1 MKFDATRAAEILNRP
16 GRIISAWV
24 ILSLIVGLAAPN
36 LTRLAAEG
44 QAKLLNTN
52 SESCRAAEIVKASW
66 PNRAYASL
74 VVLALHR
81 DGGIS
86 VADREYAEKLARRF
100 EATDRPREVLHV
112 MGPHSAPEIAERLI
126 SKDRT
131 VQLIAAALDS
141 HFVAPTTQHVVNWL
155 RDHAD
160 TEELKAPAGLEHHWT
175 GDAIIGLDYM
185 AGVQTSLD
193 RAAIATVILLLVVL
207 LVVYRSIW
215 LALVP
220 LATIGISLLIAR
232 GVLAWLFLI
241 GWEIS
246 PLVELFLVAILFG
259 TGTDFCLFLSWR
271 YAEYFNPRNTAGAMK
286 ETLIRSFVALVTS
299 AGTIIVGLMLMG
311 TTKFKLFSSTG
322 PSVALGL
329 VISLLATLT
338 LTPALLIVLAK
349 YRPSAFDGLIR
360 QDTNLWDRI
369 ARFVMA
375 RPARCWALT
384 LVAMVPLVLLSLKVS
399 FIQDLMTELPTGT
412 PAVKDFWLLS
422 SKFDP
427 GMVAPLAVIL
437 ESDSDLRTSE
447 GLALIDDVSR
457 LLSHQRR
464 LTEVRSATQPLGSP
478 EPLKRARIASRLGEV
493 NDGFH
498 QLANGA
504 AKLQQGLVKGAAKI
518 QAALWLEE
526 RTGLKLSGGI
536 PGLIK
541 KTPSAERGNARSS
554 DDGRRATSPPTAE
567 RSSADANSPAWN
579 SDGASG
585 WNLRYLAHTFDA
597 LSGGGTGGILTSALP
612 LLNPSRA
619 AGSALVTTREPTA
632 QRLHSLAESGGD
644 SAPGALPEGITP
656 RKRDE
661 SVAPTSR
668 ETPVPEKPQDVLIK
682 ELKLAAD
689 GAGQIASGAN
699 RASDEVSSILG
710 DPVGKRALDRLLIT
724 SQTVRD
730 NPDLNRSFEAYITPD
745 GHRARIDIVQVDR
758 VFSNAA
764 MDQVDVLRR
773 RLKDYLGEY
782 EGVRVSASIAG
793 GNAESAD
800 VRTLTRSD
808 QIQSWFVVPV
818 GVFLVLL
825 IALRDP
831 WACMNLVATM
841 VLTYMFA
848 LGATHLTFVTILGS
862 PGLDWKV
869 PYFLFVLLVAVGVD
883 YNVFLMTR
891 LQEEARERGLRTGI
905 RRAIAQTGG
914 LISSAAAITACSFA
928 SFLFSP
934 LSSLRQLGFALVVGI
949 LIDATLVR
957 PLLVPCGHWL
967 LRRSREVLAPPS
979 GPRKARP
986 RFAVFTD

>member
-1 MKFDATRAAEILNRP
+1 
-16 GRIISAWV
+16 
-24 ILSLIVGLAAPN
+24 
-36 LTRLAAEG
+36 
-44 QAKLLNTN
+44 
-52 SESCRAAEIVKASW
+52 
-66 PNRAYASL
+66 
-74 VVLALHR
+74 
-81 DGGIS
+81 
-86 VADREYAEKLARRF
+86 
-100 EATDRPREVLHV
+100 
-112 MGPHSAPEIAERLI
+112 
-126 SKDRT
+126 
-131 VQLIAAALDS
+131 
-141 HFVAPTTQHVVNWL
+141 
-155 RDHAD
+155 
-160 TEELKAPAGLEHHWT
+160 
-175 GDAIIGLDYM
+175 
-185 AGVQTSLD
+185 
-193 RAAIATVILLLVVL
+193 
-207 LVVYRSIW
+207 
-215 LALVP
+215 
-220 LATIGISLLIAR
+220 
-232 GVLAWLFLI
+232 
-241 GWEIS
+241 
-246 PLVELFLVAILFG
+246 
-259 TGTDFCLFLSWR
+259 
-271 YAEYFNPRNTAGAMK
+271 
-286 ETLIRSFVALVTS
+286 
-299 AGTIIVGLMLMG
+299 
-311 TTKFKLFSSTG
+311 
-322 PSVALGL
+322 
-329 VISLLATLT
+329 
-338 LTPALLIVLAK
+338 
-349 YRPSAFDGLIR
+349 
-360 QDTNLWDRI
+360 
-369 ARFVMA
+369 
-375 RPARCWALT
+375 
-384 LVAMVPLVLLSLKVS
+384 
-399 FIQDLMTELPTGT
+399 MTELPTGT

-422 SKFDP
+422 SKFEP

-526 RTGLKLSGGI
+526 RTGLNLSGGI
-536 PGLIK
+536 PGM
-541 KTPSAERGNARSS
+541 ARKP
-554 DDGRRATSPPTAE
+554 ATSQRRDSRVTDENRTIP
-567 RSSADANSPAWN
+567 SPAVDTGSAAGARTQGWN
-579 SDGASG
+579 SEVASG
-585 WNLRYLAHTFDA
+585 WNFNYVAHTFDA
-597 LSGGGTGGILTSALP
+597 LAGGGTGGLFAAAMP
-612 LLNPSRA
+612 LLNQARSIEPA
-619 AGSALVTTREPTA
+619 ASQAPHETAA
-632 QRLHSLAESGGD
+632 QRLESLADSGQHT
-644 SAPGALPEGITP
+644 APGALPDGITP

-661 SVAPTSR
+661 SVATTSR
-668 ETPVPEKPQDVLIK
+668 ETPIPEKPQDVLIK
-682 ELKLAAD
+682 ELRQAAD

-724 SQTVRD
+724 SQTVRE

-745 GHRARIDIVQVDR
+745 GHRARIDVVQVDR
-758 VFSNAA
+758 VFSNSA

-800 VRTLTRSD
+800 VRTLTQSD
-808 QIQSWFVVPV
+808 QIQSWFVVPI

-862 PGLDWKV
+862 TGLDWKV

-891 LQEEARERGLRTGI
+891 LQEESRERGLRTGI